1 MITAPYIRVVGGNP
15 LYGQITINGAKNAA
29 LPLIAAAL
37 LTDEEVHLQ
46 NVPHLSDI
54 DDMADIL
61 SYMGADCS
69 HVSNHEIRL
78 KASNIHRLEAPY
90 ELVSKLRASVLVLAP
105 MLARFGQVQVAL
117 PGGDAIGAR
126 PIDIHLKGLAEMGAE
141 IELVGGN
148 VFASCPKLQGAHI
161 VMRFPS
167 VNATQQ
173 LMMAA
178 TLAQG
183 ETHLCGAAREPE
195 VIDLAVCLRAM
206 GADIEG
212 EGTDRIIIQ
221 GKDKLH
227 GAVHCVIPDRIEAGT
242 YMMMGLM
249 TGGDLKLQG
258 FNPLES
264 MPATWEILTRLGDVI
279 TYHDDVVRIKADPGM
294 RWPAMDMTTQ
304 PFPGFATDLQAQFL
318 SMMTRCEGD
327 ACITETLFE
336 NRFMHVPELVRMGAN
351 IHIQG
356 RSAYVKG
363 VRKLSGAPVQSTDLR
378 ASVSLVAAGLVAE
391 GETHV
396 MGLEHIDRGYERLE
410 EKLRGCGADVERIMS
425 QNCSTSLT

>member
-1 MITAPYIRVVGGNP
+1 MMAPYIRVVGGKP
-15 LYGQITINGAKNAA
+15 LHGQVMVNGAKNAA

-37 LTDEEVHLQ
+37 LTDEELHLTH
-46 NVPHLSDI
+46 VPRLSDI
-54 DDMADIL
+54 ADMAEIL
-61 SYMGADCS
+61 HYMGADS
-69 HVSNHEIRL
+69 PVFEGNELRL
-78 KASNIHRLEAPY
+78 RAANLHTLVAPY

-105 MLARFGQVQVAL
+105 MLARFGKAQVAL

-126 PIDIHLKGLAEMGAE
+126 PIDIHLKGLTEMGAE
-141 IELVGGN
+141 IELVGGD
-148 VFASCPKLQGAHI
+148 VHASCARLHGAHI

-178 TLAQG
+178 TLADG

-195 VIDLAVCLRAM
+195 VVDLAICLRAM
-206 GADIEG
+206 GAHIEG

-221 GKDKLH
+221 GKEKLH
-227 GAVHCVIPDRIEAGT
+227 GAAHRVIPDRIEAGT

-249 TGGDLKLQG
+249 TGGDLKVCG

-264 MPATWEILTRLGDVI
+264 MPATWDILTRLGEVI
-279 TYHDDVVRIKADPGM
+279 TYHDDIVHIKAEPET
-294 RWPAMDMTTQ
+294 RWPAMDVTTQ
-304 PFPGFATDLQAQFL
+304 PFPGFATDLQAQFMSL
-318 SMMTRCEGD
+318 MVRCEGE

-336 NRFMHVPELVRMGAN
+336 NRFMHVPELIRMGAN

-363 VRKLSGAPVQSTDLR
+363 VEKLSGAPVQSTDLR
-378 ASVSLVAAGLVAE
+378 ASVALIAAGLVAE

-396 MGLEHIDRGYERLE
+396 GGLEHIDRGYEAIE
-410 EKLRGCGADVERIMS
+410 SKLQACGAEIERVIP
-425 QNCSTSLT
+425 